1 MTDPISLTIATLLAG
16 GYLTEAGSGAWR
28 TTTRIVAFLRNK
40 FGQDQQALDALQRC
54 EDDPSSASAQAD
66 VRSALDRYLDT
77 DPDFRSE
84 LLSVLESQG
93 CSQKEVLNNQVTV
106 TDQANVGKIVT
117 IKDVQGDVSF

>member
-1 MTDPISLTIATLLAG
+1 MADPISLTAATLLAG
-16 GYLTEAGSGAWR
+16 GYLAEAGSEAWR

-40 FGQDQQALDALQRC
+40 FGRDQQALDALQRC
-54 EDDPSSASAQAD
+54 EDDPSSTSAQAD
-66 VRSALDRYLDT
+66 VRTALDRYLDT
-77 DPDFRSE
+77 DPGFRSE

-93 CSQKEVLNNQVTV
+93 YSQKEVLNNQVTV